1 MCCPH
6 GYDYQVNP
14 DFTSHPAYYDYI
26 EGTGKF
32 EDIPHPTHRCMEASD
47 SELQR
52 IEIRG
57 KDTRF

>member
-6 GYDYQVNP
+6 GYNYHVNP
-14 DFTSHPAYYDYI
+14 DFISHPAYDDYV
-26 EGTGKF
+26 EGNG
-32 EDIPHPTHRCMEASD
+32 DPPPHPTHRCVEASD